1 MRAPSPREA
10 SGERGSFPQLR
21 RSLGRPSPLPS
32 PHSFVVGRGESFVCN
47 GGGILMRPLHGA
59 AEGRRTEFFR
69 LLVFRPI
76 SPKRIGEHLTV
87 RSPQPKPRRGVL
99 FIGARKRLLI
109 LLFVFRQ
116 RDQGLIQIGMFAPCS
131 RRGKTKRKG

>member
-1 MRAPSPREA
+1 MQEICQ
-10 SGERGSFPQLR
+10 SGSE
-21 RSLGRPSPLPS
+21 
-32 PHSFVVGRGESFVCN
+32 
-47 GGGILMRPLHGA
+47 GGGAGN
-59 AEGRRTEFFR
+59 
-69 LLVFRPI
+69 
-76 SPKRIGEHLTV
+76 
-87 RSPQPKPRRGVL
+87 RSPYPY

>member
-1 MRAPSPREA
+1 MRPPVFRFNGSLRAKEPRK
-10 SGERGSFPQLR
+10 
-21 RSLGRPSPLPS
+21 RSVP
-32 PHSFVVGRGESFVCN
+32 FAVK
-47 GGGILMRPLHGA
+47 MRPLHGA